1 MKRLNFKTLLGIAG
15 VNHLESDYAI
25 KIGHRF
31 EWLVLVALFA
41 VFIQLVMFYSGQ
53 PIEFIWFSHVIWSI
67 FALELA
73 VNLFNVR
80 DKLRYL
86 HENWMS
92 VLIVLVAFPLIDWGG
107 DWALIIRSLRLILLL
122 RFVAGFF
129 KNSLNILRRNRFG
142 QILLAFSFIIVGAS
156 GMFAY
161 IEDRSF
167 IDGAWYAIVTITT
180 VGYGDVVPTT
190 DTGRIFGVVLILFGV
205 VFFSLVSANI
215 AAFLIGS
222 DQRKSEADILEYMS
236 QTEDRLAQQSIA
248 NEKHVARLMDHFS
261 SELADLKR
269 ALEKE
274 RRS

>member
-41 VFIQLVMFYSGQ
+41 VFIQLVMFYSDQ
-53 PIEFIWFSHVIWSI
+53 PIEFIWFPHLIWSI

-73 VNLFNVR
+73 VNLFNVHY
-80 DKLRYL
+80 KLRYL
-86 HENWMS
+86 RENWLS
-92 VLIVLVAFPLIDWGG
+92 LLIVLVAFPWIDWDG
-107 DWALIIRSLRLILLL
+107 DWALIIRSLRLILFL

-129 KNSLNILRRNRFG
+129 KNALIILRSNRFG

-156 GMFAY
+156 GLFAY

-167 IDGAWYAIVTITT
+167 ADGVWYAIVTITT

-190 DTGRIFGVVLILFGV
+190 DGGRVFGVVLILFGV
-205 VFFSLVSANI
+205 VFFSLVAANI
-215 AAFLIGS
+215 AAFLIGA

-236 QTEDRLAQQSIA
+236 KTEDRLAQQSIV
-248 NEKHVARLMDHFS
+248 NEKHVERLMTHFS
-261 SELADLKR
+261 NELAELKR
-269 ALEKE
+269 DLEKE